1 MDLKDM
7 ILVTENDRGT
17 ETNMLMTLDDY
28 KSFIA
33 IDDMSELA
41 DNLLQLGRTLG
52 EADNFTEYY
61 RAANVTVSAR
71 FCLDDIQLGH
81 FLQGFYNDS
90 KEFRFDKE
98 ASSYECVAK
107 LKEIGMTDKGW
118 VDDFNLHYEM
128 ENRSFERG
136 QTFHN
141 FNDHDYMVLEALSP
155 RNLVVMDMKSG
166 SLTIAL
172 GATEYKRYPKDE
184 KPTKDN
190 NKSQIA
196 RELEVD
202 RRTVDKYINGYTK
215 PETRNC
221 DDCITPFY
229 DIITELLSDKNQ
241 QVFYYRKVLWQ
252 YLVDN
257 HGFKGVY
264 CNFCHY
270 LRKYPEFDSYF
281 RKSRPS
287 NTNKVTV
294 RYETPMGKQA
304 QLDWKESI
312 PFILSSGEIIE
323 VNIFVLLLSYSRFRV
338 YRVSLSKTQDILFSF
353 LDDAFETLG
362 GIPDEIVT
370 DNMKTVMDEA
380 RTEYY
385 AGKVNNKFQ
394 QFADDY
400 GFKVQPCIAG
410 HPHTKAKVEAP
421 MKILDEI
428 RAYNGKLNYIEL
440 VELVTRINNR
450 VNTQVNQGTGRIP
463 LMYYNKEKAFLN
475 SLPADNI
482 RKPYQI
488 TTNTVKVNHSS
499 MFNYKSC
506 QYSVPPEYIDKIV
519 SLQVYD
525 GYIHVYCNTEFITI
539 HQLSSKKLNYISGHY
554 AAIARKSHI
563 FRDEHIMDRAK
574 ENLEIIGK
582 VYDYE

>member
-1 MDLKDM
+1 MSCKEELIM
-7 ILVTENDRGT
+7 ILKHQIITDIRIESVND
-17 ETNMLMTLDDY
+17 LY
-28 KSFIA
+28 
-33 IDDMSELA
+33 
-41 DNLLQLGRTLG
+41 
-52 EADNFTEYY
+52 
-61 RAANVTVSAR
+61 
-71 FCLDDIQLGH
+71 
-81 FLQGFYNDS
+81 
-90 KEFRFDKE
+90 
-98 ASSYECVAK
+98 K
-107 LKEIGMTDKGW
+107 LKP
-118 VDDFNLHYEM
+118 F
-128 ENRSFERG
+128 
-136 QTFHN
+136 
-141 FNDHDYMVLEALSP
+141 LEDGTL
-155 RNLVVMDMKSG
+155 K
-166 SLTIAL
+166 I
-172 GATEYKRYPKDE
+172 
-184 KPTKDN
+184 

-229 DIITELLSDKNQ
+229 DTIAELLSDKNQ

-257 HGFKGVY
+257 HGFTGVY

-287 NTNKVTV
+287 NTNKVTI

-312 PFILSSGEIIE
+312 PFILSSGETID

-338 YRVSLSKTQDILFSF
+338 YRVSLSKNQEILFSF
-353 LDDAFETLG
+353 LDDAFET
-362 GIPDEIVT
+362 
-370 DNMKTVMDEA
+370 
-380 RTEYY
+380 
-385 AGKVNNKFQ
+385 GKVNNKFQ

-400 GFKVQPCIAG
+400 GFKVQPCIAR

-450 VNTQVNQGTGRIP
+450 VNAQVNQGTGRIP

-488 TTNTVKVNHSS
+488 ATNTVKVNHSS
-499 MFNYKSC
+499 MFNYKGC

-539 HQLSSKKLNYISGHY
+539 HQLSSKKLNYISEHY

>member
-1 MDLKDM
+1 MSYKEELIM
-7 ILVTENDRGT
+7 ILKNQIITDIKIKSVND
-17 ETNMLMTLDDY
+17 LY
-28 KSFIA
+28 
-33 IDDMSELA
+33 
-41 DNLLQLGRTLG
+41 
-52 EADNFTEYY
+52 
-61 RAANVTVSAR
+61 
-71 FCLDDIQLGH
+71 
-81 FLQGFYNDS
+81 
-90 KEFRFDKE
+90 
-98 ASSYECVAK
+98 K
-107 LKEIGMTDKGW
+107 LKP
-118 VDDFNLHYEM
+118 F
-128 ENRSFERG
+128 
-136 QTFHN
+136 
-141 FNDHDYMVLEALSP
+141 LEDGTL
-155 RNLVVMDMKSG
+155 K
-166 SLTIAL
+166 I
-172 GATEYKRYPKDE
+172 
-184 KPTKDN
+184 

-196 RELEVD
+196 RELDVD

-215 PETRNC
+215 PKNRNSN
-221 DDCITPFY
+221 DCITPYY
-229 DIITELLSDKNQ
+229 DTIAELLSDKNQ
-241 QVFYYRKVLWQ
+241 QIFYYRKVLWQ

-257 HGFKGVY
+257 HGFTGVY

-270 LRKYPEFDSYF
+270 LKKYPEFDSYF

-287 NTNKVTV
+287 NTDKVTV

-312 PFILSSGEIIE
+312 PFILSSGETID

-353 LDDAFETLG
+353 LDDAFETFG
-362 GIPDEIVT
+362 GVPDEIVT

-400 GFKVQPCIAG
+400 GFKVRPCIAG

-428 RAYNGKLNYIEL
+428 RAYNGKLNYREL
-440 VELVTRINNR
+440 VELVTGINNR
-450 VNTQVNQGTGRIP
+450 VNAQVNQGTGRIP

-475 SLPADNI
+475 SLPADTI

-499 MFNYKSC
+499 MFHYKGC
-506 QYSVPPEYIDKIV
+506 QYSVPPEYVGKVV
-519 SLQVYD
+519 SLQIYD
-525 GYIHVYCNTEFITI
+525 GYIHVYCNTKLITI
-539 HQLSSKKLNYISGHY
+539 HQLSSKKLNYISEHY

>member
-1 MDLKDM
+1 M
-7 ILVTENDRGT
+7 ILKHQIITDIRIESVND
-17 ETNMLMTLDDY
+17 LY
-28 KSFIA
+28 
-33 IDDMSELA
+33 
-41 DNLLQLGRTLG
+41 
-52 EADNFTEYY
+52 
-61 RAANVTVSAR
+61 
-71 FCLDDIQLGH
+71 
-81 FLQGFYNDS
+81 
-90 KEFRFDKE
+90 
-98 ASSYECVAK
+98 K
-107 LKEIGMTDKGW
+107 LKP
-118 VDDFNLHYEM
+118 F
-128 ENRSFERG
+128 
-136 QTFHN
+136 
-141 FNDHDYMVLEALSP
+141 LEDGTL
-155 RNLVVMDMKSG
+155 K
-166 SLTIAL
+166 I
-172 GATEYKRYPKDE
+172 
-184 KPTKDN
+184 

-229 DIITELLSDKNQ
+229 DTIAELLSDKNQ

-257 HGFKGVY
+257 HGFTGVY

-287 NTNKVTV
+287 NTNKVTI

-312 PFILSSGEIIE
+312 PFILSSGETID

-338 YRVSLSKTQDILFSF
+338 YRVSLSKNQEILFSF
-353 LDDAFETLG
+353 LDDAFET
-362 GIPDEIVT
+362 
-370 DNMKTVMDEA
+370 
-380 RTEYY
+380 
-385 AGKVNNKFQ
+385 GKVNNKFQ

-400 GFKVQPCIAG
+400 GFKVQPCIAR

-428 RAYNGKLNYIEL
+428 RAYNGKLNYMKL

-450 VNTQVNQGTGRIP
+450 VNAQVNQGTGRIP

-519 SLQVYD
+519 SLQVYG
-525 GYIHVYCNTEFITI
+525 GYIYVYCNTEFITI
-539 HQLSSKKLNYISGHY
+539 HQLSSKKLNYISEHY

>member
-1 MDLKDM
+1 MSCKEELIM
-7 ILVTENDRGT
+7 ILINQIITDIRIESVND
-17 ETNMLMTLDDY
+17 LY
-28 KSFIA
+28 
-33 IDDMSELA
+33 
-41 DNLLQLGRTLG
+41 
-52 EADNFTEYY
+52 
-61 RAANVTVSAR
+61 
-71 FCLDDIQLGH
+71 
-81 FLQGFYNDS
+81 
-90 KEFRFDKE
+90 
-98 ASSYECVAK
+98 K
-107 LKEIGMTDKGW
+107 LKP
-118 VDDFNLHYEM
+118 F
-128 ENRSFERG
+128 
-136 QTFHN
+136 
-141 FNDHDYMVLEALSP
+141 LEDGTL
-155 RNLVVMDMKSG
+155 K
-166 SLTIAL
+166 I
-172 GATEYKRYPKDE
+172 
-184 KPTKDN
+184 

-229 DIITELLSDKNQ
+229 DTIAELLSDKNQ

-257 HGFKGVY
+257 HGFTGVY

-287 NTNKVTV
+287 NTNKVTI

-312 PFILSSGEIIE
+312 PFILSSGETID

-338 YRVSLSKTQDILFSF
+338 YRVSLSKNQEILFSF
-353 LDDAFETLG
+353 LDDAFET
-362 GIPDEIVT
+362 
-370 DNMKTVMDEA
+370 
-380 RTEYY
+380 
-385 AGKVNNKFQ
+385 GKVNNKFQ

-400 GFKVQPCIAG
+400 GFKVQPCIAR

-428 RAYNGKLNYIEL
+428 RAYNGKLNYMKL

-450 VNTQVNQGTGRIP
+450 VNAQVNQGTGRIP

-488 TTNTVKVNHSS
+488 ATNTVKVNHSS
-499 MFNYKSC
+499 MFNYKGC

-539 HQLSSKKLNYISGHY
+539 HQLSSKKLNYISEHY
-554 AAIARKSHI
+554 ATIARKSHI

>member
-1 MDLKDM
+1 MIYELQGGLIM
-7 ILVTENDRGT
+7 ILKHQIITDIRIESVND
-17 ETNMLMTLDDY
+17 LY
-28 KSFIA
+28 
-33 IDDMSELA
+33 
-41 DNLLQLGRTLG
+41 
-52 EADNFTEYY
+52 
-61 RAANVTVSAR
+61 
-71 FCLDDIQLGH
+71 
-81 FLQGFYNDS
+81 
-90 KEFRFDKE
+90 
-98 ASSYECVAK
+98 K
-107 LKEIGMTDKGW
+107 LKP
-118 VDDFNLHYEM
+118 F
-128 ENRSFERG
+128 
-136 QTFHN
+136 
-141 FNDHDYMVLEALSP
+141 LEDGTL
-155 RNLVVMDMKSG
+155 K
-166 SLTIAL
+166 I
-172 GATEYKRYPKDE
+172 
-184 KPTKDN
+184 

-229 DIITELLSDKNQ
+229 DTIAELLSDKNQ

-257 HGFKGVY
+257 HGFTGVY

-287 NTNKVTV
+287 NTNKVTI

-312 PFILSSGEIIE
+312 PFILSSGETID

-338 YRVSLSKTQDILFSF
+338 YRVSLSKNQEILFSF
-353 LDDAFETLG
+353 LDDAFET
-362 GIPDEIVT
+362 
-370 DNMKTVMDEA
+370 
-380 RTEYY
+380 
-385 AGKVNNKFQ
+385 GKVNNKFQ

-400 GFKVQPCIAG
+400 GFKVQPCIAR

-428 RAYNGKLNYIEL
+428 RAYNGKLNYMKL

-450 VNTQVNQGTGRIP
+450 VNAQVNQGTGRIP

-488 TTNTVKVNHSS
+488 ATNTVKVNHSS
-499 MFNYKSC
+499 MFNYKGC

-539 HQLSSKKLNYISGHY
+539 HQLSSKKLNYISEHY

>member
-1 MDLKDM
+1 MSCKEELIM
-7 ILVTENDRGT
+7 ILKHQIITDIRIESVND
-17 ETNMLMTLDDY
+17 LY
-28 KSFIA
+28 
-33 IDDMSELA
+33 
-41 DNLLQLGRTLG
+41 
-52 EADNFTEYY
+52 
-61 RAANVTVSAR
+61 
-71 FCLDDIQLGH
+71 
-81 FLQGFYNDS
+81 
-90 KEFRFDKE
+90 
-98 ASSYECVAK
+98 K
-107 LKEIGMTDKGW
+107 LKP
-118 VDDFNLHYEM
+118 F
-128 ENRSFERG
+128 
-136 QTFHN
+136 
-141 FNDHDYMVLEALSP
+141 LEDGTL
-155 RNLVVMDMKSG
+155 K
-166 SLTIAL
+166 I
-172 GATEYKRYPKDE
+172 
-184 KPTKDN
+184 

-229 DIITELLSDKNQ
+229 DTIAELLSDKNQ

-257 HGFKGVY
+257 HGFTGVY

-287 NTNKVTV
+287 NTNKVTI

-312 PFILSSGEIIE
+312 PFILSSDETID

-338 YRVSLSKTQDILFSF
+338 YRVSLSKNQEILFSF
-353 LDDAFETLG
+353 LDDAFET
-362 GIPDEIVT
+362 
-370 DNMKTVMDEA
+370 
-380 RTEYY
+380 
-385 AGKVNNKFQ
+385 GKVNNKFQ

-400 GFKVQPCIAG
+400 GFKVQPCIAR

-428 RAYNGKLNYIEL
+428 RAYNGKLNYMKL

-450 VNTQVNQGTGRIP
+450 VNAQVNQGTGRIP

-488 TTNTVKVNHSS
+488 ATNTVKVNHSS
-499 MFNYKSC
+499 MFNYKGC

-539 HQLSSKKLNYISGHY
+539 HQLSSKKLNYISEHY

>member
-1 MDLKDM
+1 MSCKEELIM
-7 ILVTENDRGT
+7 ILKHQIITDIRIESVND
-17 ETNMLMTLDDY
+17 LY
-28 KSFIA
+28 
-33 IDDMSELA
+33 
-41 DNLLQLGRTLG
+41 
-52 EADNFTEYY
+52 
-61 RAANVTVSAR
+61 
-71 FCLDDIQLGH
+71 
-81 FLQGFYNDS
+81 
-90 KEFRFDKE
+90 
-98 ASSYECVAK
+98 K
-107 LKEIGMTDKGW
+107 LKP
-118 VDDFNLHYEM
+118 F
-128 ENRSFERG
+128 
-136 QTFHN
+136 
-141 FNDHDYMVLEALSP
+141 LEDGTL
-155 RNLVVMDMKSG
+155 K
-166 SLTIAL
+166 I
-172 GATEYKRYPKDE
+172 
-184 KPTKDN
+184 

-229 DIITELLSDKNQ
+229 DTIAELLSDKNQ

-257 HGFKGVY
+257 HGFTGVY

-287 NTNKVTV
+287 NTNKVTI
-294 RYETPMGKQA
+294 RYETPIGKQA

-312 PFILSSGEIIE
+312 PFILSSGETID

-338 YRVSLSKTQDILFSF
+338 YRVSLSKNQEILFSF
-353 LDDAFETLG
+353 LDDAFET
-362 GIPDEIVT
+362 
-370 DNMKTVMDEA
+370 
-380 RTEYY
+380 
-385 AGKVNNKFQ
+385 GKVNNKFQ

-400 GFKVQPCIAG
+400 GFKVQPCIAR

-428 RAYNGKLNYIEL
+428 RAYNGKLNYMKL

-450 VNTQVNQGTGRIP
+450 VNAQVNQGTGRIP

-488 TTNTVKVNHSS
+488 ATNTVKVNHSS
-499 MFNYKSC
+499 MFNYKGC

-539 HQLSSKKLNYISGHY
+539 HQLSSKKLNYISEHY

>member
-1 MDLKDM
+1 M
-7 ILVTENDRGT
+7 ILKHQIITDIRIESVND
-17 ETNMLMTLDDY
+17 LY
-28 KSFIA
+28 
-33 IDDMSELA
+33 
-41 DNLLQLGRTLG
+41 
-52 EADNFTEYY
+52 
-61 RAANVTVSAR
+61 
-71 FCLDDIQLGH
+71 
-81 FLQGFYNDS
+81 
-90 KEFRFDKE
+90 
-98 ASSYECVAK
+98 K
-107 LKEIGMTDKGW
+107 LKP
-118 VDDFNLHYEM
+118 F
-128 ENRSFERG
+128 
-136 QTFHN
+136 
-141 FNDHDYMVLEALSP
+141 LEDGTL
-155 RNLVVMDMKSG
+155 K
-166 SLTIAL
+166 I
-172 GATEYKRYPKDE
+172 
-184 KPTKDN
+184 

-229 DIITELLSDKNQ
+229 DTIAELLSDKNQ

-257 HGFKGVY
+257 HGFTGVY

-287 NTNKVTV
+287 NTNKVTI

-312 PFILSSGEIIE
+312 PFILSSGETID

-338 YRVSLSKTQDILFSF
+338 YRVSLSKNQEILFSF
-353 LDDAFETLG
+353 LDDAFET
-362 GIPDEIVT
+362 
-370 DNMKTVMDEA
+370 
-380 RTEYY
+380 
-385 AGKVNNKFQ
+385 GKVNNKFQ

-400 GFKVQPCIAG
+400 GFKVQPCIAR

-428 RAYNGKLNYIEL
+428 RAYNGKLNYMKL

-450 VNTQVNQGTGRIP
+450 VNAQVNQGTGRIP
-463 LMYYNKEKAFLN
+463 LMYYNKEKTFLN

-488 TTNTVKVNHSS
+488 ATNTVKVNHSS
-499 MFNYKSC
+499 MFNYKGC

-539 HQLSSKKLNYISGHY
+539 HQLSSKKLNYISEHY

>member
-1 MDLKDM
+1 M
-7 ILVTENDRGT
+7 ILKHQIITDIRIESVND
-17 ETNMLMTLDDY
+17 LY
-28 KSFIA
+28 
-33 IDDMSELA
+33 
-41 DNLLQLGRTLG
+41 
-52 EADNFTEYY
+52 
-61 RAANVTVSAR
+61 
-71 FCLDDIQLGH
+71 
-81 FLQGFYNDS
+81 
-90 KEFRFDKE
+90 
-98 ASSYECVAK
+98 K
-107 LKEIGMTDKGW
+107 LKP
-118 VDDFNLHYEM
+118 F
-128 ENRSFERG
+128 
-136 QTFHN
+136 
-141 FNDHDYMVLEALSP
+141 LEDGTL
-155 RNLVVMDMKSG
+155 K
-166 SLTIAL
+166 I
-172 GATEYKRYPKDE
+172 
-184 KPTKDN
+184 

-196 RELEVD
+196 RELQVD

-229 DIITELLSDKNQ
+229 DTIAELLSDKNQ

-257 HGFKGVY
+257 HGFTGVY

-287 NTNKVTV
+287 NINKVTV

-312 PFILSSGEIIE
+312 PFILSSGETID

-338 YRVSLSKTQDILFSF
+338 YRVSLSKNQEILFSF
-353 LDDAFETLG
+353 LDDAFET
-362 GIPDEIVT
+362 
-370 DNMKTVMDEA
+370 
-380 RTEYY
+380 
-385 AGKVNNKFQ
+385 GKVNNKFQ

-400 GFKVQPCIAG
+400 GFKVQPCIAR

-428 RAYNGKLNYIEL
+428 RAYNGKLNYMKL

-450 VNTQVNQGTGRIP
+450 VNAQVNQGTGRIP

-488 TTNTVKVNHSS
+488 ATNTVKVNHSS
-499 MFNYKSC
+499 MFNYKGC

-539 HQLSSKKLNYISGHY
+539 HQLSSKKLNYISEHY

>member
-1 MDLKDM
+1 M
-7 ILVTENDRGT
+7 ILKHQIITDIRIESVND
-17 ETNMLMTLDDY
+17 LY
-28 KSFIA
+28 
-33 IDDMSELA
+33 
-41 DNLLQLGRTLG
+41 
-52 EADNFTEYY
+52 
-61 RAANVTVSAR
+61 
-71 FCLDDIQLGH
+71 
-81 FLQGFYNDS
+81 
-90 KEFRFDKE
+90 
-98 ASSYECVAK
+98 K
-107 LKEIGMTDKGW
+107 LKP
-118 VDDFNLHYEM
+118 F
-128 ENRSFERG
+128 
-136 QTFHN
+136 
-141 FNDHDYMVLEALSP
+141 LEDGTL
-155 RNLVVMDMKSG
+155 K
-166 SLTIAL
+166 I
-172 GATEYKRYPKDE
+172 
-184 KPTKDN
+184 

-229 DIITELLSDKNQ
+229 DTIAELLSDKNQ

-257 HGFKGVY
+257 HGFTGVY

-287 NTNKVTV
+287 NTNKVTI

-312 PFILSSGEIIE
+312 PFILSSGETID

-338 YRVSLSKTQDILFSF
+338 YRVSLSKNQEILFSF
-353 LDDAFETLG
+353 LDDAFET
-362 GIPDEIVT
+362 
-370 DNMKTVMDEA
+370 
-380 RTEYY
+380 
-385 AGKVNNKFQ
+385 GKVNNKFQ

-400 GFKVQPCIAG
+400 GFKVQPCIAR

-428 RAYNGKLNYIEL
+428 RAYNGKLNYMKL

-450 VNTQVNQGTGRIP
+450 VNAQVNLGTGRIP

-488 TTNTVKVNHSS
+488 ATNTVKVNHSS
-499 MFNYKSC
+499 MFNYKGC

-539 HQLSSKKLNYISGHY
+539 HQLSSKKLNYISEHY

>member
-1 MDLKDM
+1 MNNSLAEVHPELVSEWSEKNLTLTPDDITFGSNKKVWWRGACGHEWQTSVKARSNGEKCPICSGARVIAGINDLATLEPLLVKQWSKKNKIKPTEVSIGSHKKVIWRCEKGHEWEAAVKSRTINKTGCPYCSHNKVLAGFNDLATLLPDIIM
-7 ILVTENDRGT
+7 ILINQIITDIRIESVND
-17 ETNMLMTLDDY
+17 LY
-28 KSFIA
+28 
-33 IDDMSELA
+33 
-41 DNLLQLGRTLG
+41 
-52 EADNFTEYY
+52 
-61 RAANVTVSAR
+61 
-71 FCLDDIQLGH
+71 
-81 FLQGFYNDS
+81 
-90 KEFRFDKE
+90 
-98 ASSYECVAK
+98 K
-107 LKEIGMTDKGW
+107 LKP
-118 VDDFNLHYEM
+118 F
-128 ENRSFERG
+128 
-136 QTFHN
+136 
-141 FNDHDYMVLEALSP
+141 LEDGTL
-155 RNLVVMDMKSG
+155 K
-166 SLTIAL
+166 I
-172 GATEYKRYPKDE
+172 
-184 KPTKDN
+184 

-312 PFILSSGEIIE
+312 LFILSSGETIE

-539 HQLSSKKLNYISGHY
+539 HQLSSKKLNYISEHY

>member
-1 MDLKDM
+1 MSCKEELIM
-7 ILVTENDRGT
+7 ILKHQIITDIRIESVND
-17 ETNMLMTLDDY
+17 LY
-28 KSFIA
+28 
-33 IDDMSELA
+33 
-41 DNLLQLGRTLG
+41 
-52 EADNFTEYY
+52 
-61 RAANVTVSAR
+61 
-71 FCLDDIQLGH
+71 
-81 FLQGFYNDS
+81 
-90 KEFRFDKE
+90 
-98 ASSYECVAK
+98 K
-107 LKEIGMTDKGW
+107 LKP
-118 VDDFNLHYEM
+118 F
-128 ENRSFERG
+128 
-136 QTFHN
+136 
-141 FNDHDYMVLEALSP
+141 LEDGTL
-155 RNLVVMDMKSG
+155 K
-166 SLTIAL
+166 I
-172 GATEYKRYPKDE
+172 
-184 KPTKDN
+184 

-229 DIITELLSDKNQ
+229 DTIAELLSDKNQ

-257 HGFKGVY
+257 HGFTGVY

-287 NTNKVTV
+287 NTNKVTI

-312 PFILSSGEIIE
+312 PFILSSGETID

-338 YRVSLSKTQDILFSF
+338 YRVSLSKNQEILFSF
-353 LDDAFETLG
+353 LDDAFET
-362 GIPDEIVT
+362 
-370 DNMKTVMDEA
+370 
-380 RTEYY
+380 
-385 AGKVNNKFQ
+385 GKVNNKFQ

-400 GFKVQPCIAG
+400 GFKVQPCIAR

-428 RAYNGKLNYIEL
+428 RAYNGKLNYMKL

-450 VNTQVNQGTGRIP
+450 VNAQVNQGTGRIP

-488 TTNTVKVNHSS
+488 ATNTVKVNHSS
-499 MFNYKSC
+499 MFNYKGC

-525 GYIHVYCNTEFITI
+525 GYIHVYCNTEFRTI
-539 HQLSSKKLNYISGHY
+539 HQLSSKKLNYISEHY

>member
-1 MDLKDM
+1 MSCKEELIM
-7 ILVTENDRGT
+7 ILKHQIITDIRIESVND
-17 ETNMLMTLDDY
+17 LY
-28 KSFIA
+28 
-33 IDDMSELA
+33 
-41 DNLLQLGRTLG
+41 
-52 EADNFTEYY
+52 
-61 RAANVTVSAR
+61 
-71 FCLDDIQLGH
+71 
-81 FLQGFYNDS
+81 
-90 KEFRFDKE
+90 
-98 ASSYECVAK
+98 K
-107 LKEIGMTDKGW
+107 LKP
-118 VDDFNLHYEM
+118 F
-128 ENRSFERG
+128 
-136 QTFHN
+136 
-141 FNDHDYMVLEALSP
+141 LEDGTL
-155 RNLVVMDMKSG
+155 K
-166 SLTIAL
+166 I
-172 GATEYKRYPKDE
+172 
-184 KPTKDN
+184 

-229 DIITELLSDKNQ
+229 DTIAELLSDKNQ

-257 HGFKGVY
+257 HGFTGVY

-287 NTNKVTV
+287 NTNKVTI

-312 PFILSSGEIIE
+312 PFILSSGETID

-338 YRVSLSKTQDILFSF
+338 YRVSLSKNQEILFSF
-353 LDDAFETLG
+353 LDDAFET
-362 GIPDEIVT
+362 
-370 DNMKTVMDEA
+370 
-380 RTEYY
+380 
-385 AGKVNNKFQ
+385 GKVNNKFQ

-400 GFKVQPCIAG
+400 GFKVQPCIAR

-428 RAYNGKLNYIEL
+428 RAYNGKLNYMKL

-450 VNTQVNQGTGRIP
+450 VNAQVNQGTGRIP
-463 LMYYNKEKAFLN
+463 MMYYNKEKAFLN

-488 TTNTVKVNHSS
+488 ATNTVKVNHSS
-499 MFNYKSC
+499 MFNYKGC

-539 HQLSSKKLNYISGHY
+539 HQLSSKKLNYISEHY